1 MTGTRISH
9 YRISE
14 KLGAGGMGE
23 VYKAEDISL
32 GRDVAIKMLPEK
44 FFDDSEA
51 RARFQR
57 EARAASALNHPHIC
71 VIHELGEHDG
81 RPFIAME
88 YLDGHSLAERIAEGP
103 LDPSEVVRLGVQ
115 LADALD
121 AAHAA
126 GIVHRD
132 IKPANLFV
140 TGRGDAKIL
149 DFGLAKI
156 RETGGDVEPN
166 ARTVAADDLTAV
178 GTTLG
183 TVAYMSPEQVLGK
196 AADNRSDLF
205 SLGVVLYELV
215 TGVKP
220 FRGGT
225 SAEIWNQILERAPVA
240 PIRLNPDVP
249 NSLAAIIQRCLEKDP
264 GLRYQSARDL
274 LTEFRRF
281 ERDALSQTHS
291 PAGFDSGRGQTA
303 PAAAG
308 SQDRVE
314 AERRSVPVWGSAL
327 AAVAI
332 LAAVAGFF
340 VLRPGPSGS
349 RDGGTGESENGSKTI
364 AVLPFR
370 DLNEDEETAFFTN
383 GVHEDVMTKLAHLQD
398 LKVISRT
405 SVMGFADG
413 AASLPEIG
421 KRLGARYI
429 VEGSVRRADNQVRI
443 MARLVDATTDQS
455 LWSESYDRELVDV
468 FALQSAIAQE
478 IAGTLE
484 ATISPEERQQL
495 DEVPTAVVAA
505 YDDFLK
511 ARSILNS
518 PWLNYEQIAQARAFL
533 EQATEAD
540 PDFAAGWALLS
551 RAESERVAKLRE
563 LDDRDSDARTA
574 AMAAASALSRAR
586 DLAPSSVETL
596 KAEGYYLE
604 RVEGDTVSAMSSFD
618 EVLEVLPYD
627 SETLFFQS
635 MIYFRLGQMDR
646 VIDKLEHAYDVDNA
660 NGLLIYGLTFAYE
673 ASHRYAE
680 MVPFF
685 EQLLELEP
693 DRTHYLV
700 QAKYYQF
707 LADGSLE
714 SFREFENAV
723 RNVELTPQC
732 NVRTVQNLEMVVAM
746 FNDEFDRYT
755 EAWAGKW
762 DSHHRGHGN
771 WACPAQINDE
781 ANHAALLQKY
791 GDAELAKTIISRA
804 KNSTVRPYTEMTV
817 CIFDKAAFK
826 PKLDYMSGEPIL
838 ARSEFEDAVPG
849 ILTNDTFPRG
859 AVEKAVLLETADM
872 VAPDRV
878 YSLYREI
885 TDAPVSLISM
895 ESVCANP
902 WTFPNLISD
911 PRFVEDVRRDGRFVE
926 FLEHYKLI
934 PVVSSAA

>member
-1 MTGTRISH
+1 VIGRTISH
-9 YRISE
+9 YKISE
-14 KLGAGGMGE
+14 TLGAGGMGE
-23 VYKAEDISL
+23 VYKAEDVSL
-32 GRDVAIKMLPEK
+32 GRNVAIKMLPEK

-71 VIHELGEHDG
+71 VIYELGEHEG
-81 RPFIAME
+81 RPFIVME
-88 YLDGHSLAERIAEGP
+88 YLDGQSLVDRVADGP
-103 LDPSEVVRLGVQ
+103 LAPSEVVRLGAQ
-115 LADALD
+115 LADALE

-140 TGRGDAKIL
+140 TERGDAKIL

-156 RETGGDVEPN
+156 HEAGVESGPD

-196 AADNRSDLF
+196 PADHRSDLF

-220 FRGGT
+220 FRGD
-225 SAEIWNQILERAPVA
+225 SAAGVWNQILERAPVA

-249 NSLAAIIQRCLEKDP
+249 DGLAAIIQRCLEKDP
-264 GLRYQSARDL
+264 GMRHQSARDL
-274 LTEFRRF
+274 LAEFRRL
-281 ERDALSQTHS
+281 ERDALSQMHSSTGFAPGPGSILPADAGRQS
-291 PAGFDSGRGQTA
+291 PAADPRRNAGR
-303 PAAAG
+303 
-308 SQDRVE
+308 
-314 AERRSVPVWGSAL
+314 W
-327 AAVAI
+327 AAVLAP
-332 LAAVAGFF
+332 LAVVAAVAGFLA
-340 VLRPGPSGS
+340 LRP
-349 RDGGTGESENGSKTI
+349 ESPPTTDVEGDKTI

-383 GVHEDVMTKLAHLQD
+383 GVHEDVMTKLASLKD
-398 LKVISRT
+398 VKVISRT
-405 SVMGFADG
+405 SVMGFTDG
-413 AASLPEIG
+413 ATSLPEIG

-429 VEGSVRRADNQVRI
+429 VEGSVRRADDQVRI
-443 MARLVDATTDQS
+443 MARLVDATTDQG

-478 IAGTLE
+478 IARTLE
-484 ATISPEERQQL
+484 FTISPAEREQL
-495 DEVPTAVVAA
+495 DEIPTAVVEA
-505 YDDFLK
+505 YDSYLK
-511 ARSILNS
+511 ARSILNR
-518 PWLNYEQIAQARAFL
+518 PWLDYDQIAEARAFL
-533 EQATEAD
+533 EQATESD
-540 PDFAAGWALLS
+540 PEFAAGWALLA

-563 LDDRDSDARTA
+563 LDDRDAEVRA
-574 AMAAASALSRAR
+574 ASEAAARALARAR
-586 DLAPSSVETL
+586 QMAPSSVETL
-596 KAEGYYLE
+596 KAEGYFLE
-604 RVEGDTVSAMSSFD
+604 RVERDTVSAMSSFD

-635 MIYFRLGQMDR
+635 MVYFKLGQMDR

-680 MVPFF
+680 MAPFF

-693 DRTHYLV
+693 ERTHYRV

-714 SFREFENAV
+714 SFRAFEDAV
-723 RNVELTPQC
+723 RNVELTAQC

-746 FNDEFDRYT
+746 FNDEFDRYAR
-755 EAWAGKW
+755 AWAGKW

-781 ANHAALLQKY
+781 ANHAALLQRY
-791 GDAELAKTIISRA
+791 GDAELAKTIIARA
-804 KNSTVRPYTEMTV
+804 KSSSVRPYTEMSV

-826 PKLDYMSGEPIL
+826 PKLDHMSGELDI
-838 ARSEFEDAVPG
+838 ARTEFEEAVPG
-849 ILTNDTFPRG
+849 ILSNDTFPRG

-885 TDAPVSLISM
+885 TEAPVSLVSM

-902 WTFPNLISD
+902 WTFPNLIAD
-911 PRFVEDVRRDGRFVE
+911 PRFIKDVRRDGRFVE
-926 FLEHYKLI
+926 FLEQYGLMPTI
-934 PVVSSAA
+934 GSESRQAS